1 MSEIKNIYSAFI
13 KAQANIEK
21 AVKDSTNPHFRS
33 KYADLG
39 NVVDAIKPHLE
50 EQGLAFFQ
58 KFHECDKGIK
68 IETIV
73 IHESGESISNGILFV
88 PVTKNDAQGFGSACT
103 YARRYS
109 LQSAFGVAPD
119 DDDGNAASQPRQ
131 QQQQRPQMVQ
141 QQQAPAA
148 APVTG
153 DIAEQLQAAQD
164 MKTLVGI
171 FNALDNDQ
179 KRDFKSTFD
188 AMRSSLAAA

>member
-50 EQGLAFFQ
+50 EHGLAFFQ

-119 DDDGNAASQPRQ
+119 DDDGNAASHPRQ
-131 QQQQRPQMVQ
+131 HQGPQRVP
-141 QQQAPAA
+141 QQQAPTPTSMAS
-148 APVTG
+148 
-153 DIAEQLQAAQD
+153 DIAEQLQAAPD

-179 KRDFKSTFD
+179 KREFKSTFD

>member
-119 DDDGNAASQPRQ
+119 DDDGNAASQPKQ
-131 QQQQRPQMVQ
+131 HQGPQRVP
-141 QQQAPAA
+141 QQQAPTPKSMA
-148 APVTG
+148 G

-179 KRDFKSTFD
+179 KREFKSTFD

>member
-39 NVVDAIKPHLE
+39 SVVDAIKPHLE

-88 PVTKNDAQGFGSACT
+88 PVTKSDAQGFGSACT

-119 DDDGNAASQPRQ
+119 DDDGNAASQPKQ
-131 QQQQRPQMVQ
+131 HQGPQRVP
-141 QQQAPAA
+141 QQQAPAPTSMA
-148 APVTG
+148 G
-153 DIAEQLQAAQD
+153 DIAEQLQAAPD
-164 MKTLVGI
+164 MKTLVGV

-179 KRDFKSTFD
+179 KREFKSTFD
-188 AMRSSLAAA
+188 AMRSRLAAA

>member
-119 DDDGNAASQPRQ
+119 DDDGNAASQPKQ
-131 QQQQRPQMVQ
+131 HQGPQRVP
-141 QQQAPAA
+141 QQQAPAPTSMA
-148 APVTG
+148 G
-153 DIAEQLQAAQD
+153 DIAEQLQAAPD
-164 MKTLVGI
+164 MKTLVGV

-179 KRDFKSTFD
+179 KREFKSTFD
-188 AMRSSLAAA
+188 AMRSRLAAA

>member
-119 DDDGNAASQPRQ
+119 DDDGNAASQPKQ
-131 QQQQRPQMVQ
+131 HQGPQRVP
-141 QQQAPAA
+141 QQQAPAPTSMA
-148 APVTG
+148 G
-153 DIAEQLQAAQD
+153 DIAEQLQAAPD

-179 KRDFKSTFD
+179 KREFKSTFD

>member
-13 KAQANIEK
+13 KAQASIEK

-39 NVVDAIKPHLE
+39 NVMDAIKPHLE
-50 EQGLAFFQ
+50 DHGLAFFQ

-68 IETIV
+68 IETII
-73 IHESGESISNGILFV
+73 IHDSGESISNGVLFV

-119 DDDGNAASQPRQ
+119 DDDGNAASQPKQ
-131 QQQQRPQMVQ
+131 QQGPQRVPQ
-141 QQQAPAA
+141 QQVPAA
-148 APVTG
+148 TPMTG
-153 DIAEQLQAAQD
+153 DIAEQLQAAPD

-179 KRDFKSTFD
+179 KREFKSTFD

>member
-13 KAQANIEK
+13 KAQVNIEK
-21 AVKDSTNPHFRS
+21 AAKDSTNPHFRS

-39 NVVDAIKPHLE
+39 NVMDAIKPHLE
-50 EQGLAFFQ
+50 DHGLAFFQ

-68 IETIV
+68 IETII
-73 IHESGESISNGILFV
+73 IHDSGESISNGVLFV

-119 DDDGNAASQPRQ
+119 DDDGNAASQPKQ
-131 QQQQRPQMVQ
+131 QQGLQRVPQ
-141 QQQAPAA
+141 QQVPAA
-148 APVTG
+148 TPMTG
-153 DIAEQLQAAQD
+153 DIAEQLQAAPD

-179 KRDFKSTFD
+179 KREFKSTFD

>member
-1 MSEIKNIYSAFI
+1 MSEVKNIYSAFI

-131 QQQQRPQMVQ
+131 HQGQQRAQ
-141 QQQAPAA
+141 QSQAYTPAPMA
-148 APVTG
+148 G
-153 DIAEQLQAAQD
+153 DVAEKLQAATD
-164 MKTLVGI
+164 MKTLVSI

-179 KRDFKSTFD
+179 KREFKPTFD
-188 AMRSSLAAA
+188 AMRSSLASA

>member
-119 DDDGNAASQPRQ
+119 DDDGNAASQSKQHQGP
-131 QQQQRPQMVQ
+131 QRVP
-141 QQQAPAA
+141 QQQAPTPTSMA
-148 APVTG
+148 G
-153 DIAEQLQAAQD
+153 DIAEQLQAAPD

-179 KRDFKSTFD
+179 KREFKSTFD

>member
-119 DDDGNAASQPRQ
+119 DDDGNAASQPKQ
-131 QQQQRPQMVQ
+131 HQDPQRVP
-141 QQQAPAA
+141 QQQAPTPKSMA
-148 APVTG
+148 G
-153 DIAEQLQAAQD
+153 DIAEQLQAAPD

-179 KRDFKSTFD
+179 KREFKSTFD

>member
-119 DDDGNAASQPRQ
+119 DDDGNAASQPKQ
-131 QQQQRPQMVQ
+131 HQGPQRVQ
-141 QQQAPAA
+141 PQAPMPTPMA
-148 APVTG
+148 G
-153 DIAEQLQAAQD
+153 DIAEQLQAAPD

-179 KRDFKSTFD
+179 KREFKSTFD